1 MGTKAYFFFL
11 ERGGGGV
18 FNVYPNPSRR
28 AKIFTK
34 FLIFWKHLSD
44 KSRRLNLPK
53 FVSSYFTTVSRVP
66 EKQFQEVTHP
76 CAWLVRQSFP
86 RRWVELV
93 KLHPCVAHLSLSLVS
108 R

>member
-1 MGTKAYFFFL
+1 MFIL
-11 ERGGGGV
+11 ILV
-18 FNVYPNPSRR
+18 V